1 MKPLQ
6 SNVLIFSVKGSVL
19 GTKIQES
26 LANTRAVVE
35 YTYSVQKATE
45 FIAEENPCLIVI
57 DTPSDDVKA
66 IELCK
71 KIKKTKEDMKMNVY
85 FLVDNNQNLSEQLEW
100 FDLGVDEFGTRDTNS
115 TLISRRVMNI
125 LGKYLGNAKE
135 VVPQKGIVIDRE
147 RYLVFKDGKDIF
159 LPRKEFE
166 LLVLLASKPL
176 KVFTRE
182 EIFKLV
188 WGNKSIVGD
197 RTIDVHVRKIREK
210 IGENYISTIKGV
222 GYKFVG

>member
-1 MKPLQ
+1 MN
-6 SNVLIFSVKGSVL
+6 S
-19 GTKIQES
+19 
-26 LANTRAVVE
+26 RAVVE
-35 YTYSVQKATE
+35 NTYSVQKAVD
-45 FIAEENPCLIVI
+45 FITEENPCLVFI
-57 DTPSDDVKA
+57 DTPNDDVKA
-66 IELCK
+66 VELCK
-71 KIKKTKEDMKMNVY
+71 KIKKLKEELRFNVY
-85 FLVDNNQNLSEQLEW
+85 FLIDNNQKIEEQLEW
-100 FDLGVDEFGTRDTNS
+100 FDLGIDEFGTRDTNAV
-115 TLISRRVMNI
+115 LISRRVQNI
-125 LGKYLGNAKE
+125 LAKYLGCAKD

-147 RYLVFKDGKDIF
+147 RYLVYKDGKDIF

-166 LLVLLASKPL
+166 LLLLLASKPL

>member
-35 YTYSVQKATE
+35 FTYSVQKAIE
-45 FIAEENPCLIVI
+45 FIAEENPCLIVF
-57 DTPSDDVKA
+57 DTPSDDAKA

-71 KIKKTKEDMKMNVY
+71 KIKKTKEDGKNNLY
-85 FLVDNNQNLSEQLEW
+85 FLLDNNQNLSLQLEW
-100 FDLGVDEFGTRDTNS
+100 FDQGIDEFGTRDTNS
-115 TLISRRVMNI
+115 ALITRRVMNI
-125 LGKYLGNAKE
+125 LGKYLGTAKD

-210 IGENYISTIKGV
+210 IGENYISTVKGV